1 MKTLIL
7 NVSNAFREFPSGAV
21 VKNLP
26 ANTGDAR
33 DLRSIPGLGISPGVG
48 NGCSVQFS
56 SVAQLCPI
64 LCDPMDYS
72 LPGFPVHHQ
81 LLEFVQT
88 HIHQV
93 GYAIQSSQPLSSPSP
108 SAFNLSQHQGLFK
121 WVSSL
126 HQVAK
131 VLELQLQHQSFQ
143 GTVWKGSVDPLQY
156 SCLENSMDR
165 GAWWAAVHGIAPSLT
180 QLSMCAHTNVLNDSI
195 LNK

>member
-1 MKTLIL
+1 MNTLIL
-7 NVSNAFREFPSGAV
+7 NASIAFREFPSGAV

-33 DLRSIPGLGISPGVG
+33 DLSSIPRLGISPGVG

-56 SVAQLCPI
+56 SAAQSCLI
-64 LCDPMDYS
+64 LCSPMHCS
-72 LPGFPVHHQ
+72 TSGFPVHHQ

-93 GYAIQSSQPLSSPSP
+93 GDAIQPSQPLTSPSP
-108 SAFNLSQHQGLFK
+108 SAFNLSQHQGIFK

-143 GTVWKGSVDPLQY
+143 GTV
-156 SCLENSMDR
+156 
-165 GAWWAAVHGIAPSLT
+165 
-180 QLSMCAHTNVLNDSI
+180 
-195 LNK
+195 